1 MKVETDIEKTYSA
14 KAMVNKLLR
23 LAIALEAEETFEI
36 QIAGERVY
44 VPPSAT
50 IEIEYER
57 GETEESME
65 IELKWKRRND

>member
-1 MKVETDIEKTYSA
+1 
-14 KAMVNKLLR
+14 MVNKLLR

>member
-1 MKVETDIEKTYSA
+1 MKTETDIEKTYSA

-36 QIAGERVY
+36 QIASERVY